1 MAVYVIEGSVMRY
14 KRDYYVLYPLG
25 RKNREKL
32 RKLHR
37 KRVYAV
43 IVAEE

>member
-25 RKNREKL
+25 RENREKL
-32 RKLHR
+32 RKLHG